1 MSTPN
6 VNFFIHY
13 VPYHLGKS
21 LKDVSVSKYERERG
35 FYGCRGSYNQVE
47 YVHKGSKEKLDY
59 VEYSGNNEKSSG
71 VFTEKGLL
79 SDSEKLELK
88 HRLAKTQS
96 PIWHGLVSFEE
107 IFGKTKCSDYETA
120 YELMRTELP
129 KFLRNAGLEPNNIEW
144 FAGLHENTDHRHIH
158 FSFFEKKPTKYRK
171 GHKTLQFSN
180 GKIPLFAIEKA
191 KIDIEMK
198 LTNWN
203 RKFVEVRKNIRD
215 EIKDYFNQ
223 GNYTQEIN
231 KAMKELKVMLPIRGR
246 LQYGSKELENLRPHI
261 DYIVDMHIQ
270 NNPYL
275 YDEFNKFI
283 DHANRKDL
291 LIIGMCRKSKINP
304 EKYLLKDK
312 YKYDLYRRLGDQ
324 VLTSIKYLE
333 EKQRLLDKNTKN
345 YFIKKRIEKAKR
357 KAEAE
362 ERRILART
370 IESEAI
376 NCFRE
381 YFEKLEEFEYENLKE
396 QGMID

>member
-1 MSTPN
+1 
-6 VNFFIHY
+6 
-13 VPYHLGKS
+13 
-21 LKDVSVSKYERERG
+21 
-35 FYGCRGSYNQVE
+35 
-47 YVHKGSKEKLDY
+47 
-59 VEYSGNNEKSSG
+59 
-71 VFTEKGLL
+71 
-79 SDSEKLELK
+79 
-88 HRLAKTQS
+88 
-96 PIWHGLVSFEE
+96 
-107 IFGKTKCSDYETA
+107 
-120 YELMRTELP
+120 
-129 KFLRNAGLEPNNIEW
+129 
-144 FAGLHENTDHRHIH
+144 
-158 FSFFEKKPTKYRK
+158 
-171 GHKTLQFSN
+171 
-180 GKIPLFAIEKA
+180 
-191 KIDIEMK
+191 
-198 LTNWN
+198 
-203 RKFVEVRKNIRD
+203 
-215 EIKDYFNQ
+215 
-223 GNYTQEIN
+223 
-231 KAMKELKVMLPIRGR
+231 
-246 LQYGSKELENLRPHI
+246 
-261 DYIVDMHIQ
+261 MHI
-270 NNPYL
+270 

-396 QGMID
+396 QGMIDWN